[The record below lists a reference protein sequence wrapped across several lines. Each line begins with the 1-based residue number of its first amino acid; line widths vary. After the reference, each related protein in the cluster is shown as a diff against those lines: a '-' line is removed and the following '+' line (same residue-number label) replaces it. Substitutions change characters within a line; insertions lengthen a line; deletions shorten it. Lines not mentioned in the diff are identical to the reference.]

1 MDDWERLRRMLDQFR
16 PLQEQIDAYRSIQE
30 QFERTATATLPVQ
43 AYLEELTRTE
53 KRMQQLYP
61 YRAVEEMKLVLER
74 AVSPLTAFEVASL
87 AKAYDYPGAAILDA
101 FQRLNVGIADANYLG
116 KIEIS
121 EEEEEDGQTKNSQAE
136 TFESQLIEVVPA
148 EVFEQLKRVDFV
160 PLRTLDVILRSPEA
174 MRMLGAREFEQFI
187 ATLVDQ
193 LGFEDVVLTPRSGDS
208 GRDVIAIK
216 RVHGISILFA
226 FECKRYKP
234 DLPVGPELLRALL
247 GTITHGSTKANK
259 GVLVTT
265 STFTSGAR
273 NFLLTEPSIDGK
285 DFDGIVGW
293 LREYAKKP
301 R

>member
-1 MDDWERLRRMLDQFR
+1 MLDQFR

-30 QFERTATATLPVQ
+30 QFERVATLPVQ

-61 YRAVEEMKLVLER
+61 YRAVEEMRLALER
-74 AVSPLTAFEVASL
+74 AVSPLMDFASL
-87 AKAYDYPGAAILDA
+87 VKTYDYQGAAVREA
-101 FQRLNVGIADANYLG
+101 FQRLNLVIAEANYLG
-116 KIEIS
+116 KIEIG
-121 EEEEEDGQTKNSQAE
+121 EEGEEEDEQTESSQSEA
-136 TFESQLIEVVPA
+136 FEEQLIEVVSA

-160 PLRTLDVILRSPEA
+160 PLRTLDRILRSPEA

-193 LGFEDVVLTPRSGDS
+193 LGFEDVVLTPRSGDR

-216 RVHGISILFA
+216 KVHGIVILFA
-226 FECKRYKP
+226 FECKRYRP

-247 GTITHGSTKANK
+247 GTITHGTTKANK

-285 DFDGIVGW
+285 DFDGIVAW
-293 LREYAKKP
+293 LQEYAKKSI
-301 R
+301 